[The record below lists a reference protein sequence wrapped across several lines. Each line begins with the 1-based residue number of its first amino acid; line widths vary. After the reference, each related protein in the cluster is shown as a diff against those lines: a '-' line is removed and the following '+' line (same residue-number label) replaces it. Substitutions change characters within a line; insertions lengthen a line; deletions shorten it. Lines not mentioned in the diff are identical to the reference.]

1 MTSLDNLL
9 MFPVDRLLKNELRG
23 GKGDLKRPFDK
34 SMKDYQDKYKDIENR
49 KNKQAKE
56 AGKRLHNFI
65 MSCNNDI
72 IMYVL
77 NNLFTTTVT
86 TGNILRNWAFIKLLC
101 LIYIHFIGL
110 HRGPLKAGEIADEI
124 EKERKYLQLTTTDY
138 LLRINEIR
146 TKKGIDLLQHLM
158 NYYQDQKK

>member
-72 IMYVL
+72 IMCVL

-86 TGNILRNWAFIKLLC
+86 TGNILRNRAFIKL
-101 LIYIHFIGL
+101 
-110 HRGPLKAGEIADEI
+110 
-124 EKERKYLQLTTTDY
+124 
-138 LLRINEIR
+138 
-146 TKKGIDLLQHLM
+146 
-158 NYYQDQKK
+158 